1 MSAKPLFIIK
11 RNLQKSTQTGITFE
25 SQINHHHL
33 DEICRKITGL
43 LDYDCKFVDNDYED
57 KILSKTYNKGRLAIL
72 HYNDYVHFISF
83 SESEIGGRN
92 SSIQSV
98 PTAFNIYY
106 MCPCTK
112 KKLYY
117 YFINRNGNA
126 LTDYH
131 KFIYR
136 LMKTIGFE
144 FLNFPD
150 TSPLVS
156 FNSIEDIEH
165 SRNKNRNS
173 QKANCS
179 TFITRNENGEYEA
192 YCNTYGANKYESSL
206 ICYAMSKINGNQKK
220 MKLYE
225 FLEKDLYELPKAS
238 LDVLY
243 KMDSFEIIK
252 TDRELEKQ
260 ILESDSQNLRSP
272 TYHLNLLN
280 KLGDK
285 HCALCSCNIPDIIQG
300 AHIWAVSSIKGSL
313 AMDINT
319 KILHTT
325 NADNGI
331 WLCENHHKLYDS
343 NLIAILNDGTVQYS
357 RTISSIF
364 IPYLHDIT
372 ENTRLPSIYLNDNFR
387 NYIDIRN
394 SRLDL
399 SNYVNF

>member
-1 MSAKPLFIIK
+1 MIAKPLFIIK
-11 RNLQKSTQTGITFE
+11 RDLQKSSLTGITFE
-25 SQINHHHL
+25 NQINRHHL

-43 LDYDCKFVDNDYED
+43 SDYDCRFVDNDYED
-57 KILSKTYNKGRLAIL
+57 EFLSKTYNKGRLAIL
-72 HYNDYVHFISF
+72 HYDGYVHFISF

-106 MCPCTK
+106 MCPYTR

-117 YFINRNGNA
+117 YFINRKGNA

-131 KFIYR
+131 KFVYR

-144 FLNFPD
+144 FLNFPYD
-150 TSPLVS
+150 SPVVG
-156 FNSIEDIEH
+156 FVSIEDMECA
-165 SRNKNRNS
+165 RNKNRNS

-206 ICYAMSKINGNQKK
+206 ICYAMSEINGNQKS

-225 FLEKDLYELPKAS
+225 FLEGNLQELPKAS
-238 LDVLY
+238 LDVLR

-252 TDRELEKQ
+252 TNRELEKQ

-272 TYHLNLLN
+272 TYYLNLFN

-300 AHIWAVSSIKGSL
+300 AHIWPVSSIRAAL

-319 KILHTT
+319 KLQHAT

-357 RTISSIF
+357 KTISSIY
-364 IPYLHDIT
+364 IPYLHNIT
-372 ENTRLPSIYLNDNFR
+372 ENTRLPSVYLNDNFR
-387 NYIDIRN
+387 NYINIRN
-394 SRLDL
+394 SKLNL
-399 SNYVNF
+399 YSYVNF